1 MNATVVRK
9 ASKISE
15 VGDDDSPGKGLDSGA
30 SPSPRD
36 QQQNDLSGG
45 TTGRGGG
52 DELVT
57 QEAAGDGDLESQ
69 VTKIVGQTVAHK
81 AGILEE
87 KLKYWHDEVDKI
99 VETRFAE

>member
-1 MNATVVRK
+1 MNAAVARK
-9 ASKISE
+9 TSKMSE
-15 VGDDDSPGKGLDSGA
+15 VLEDDSPGKGLDSGNLSA
-30 SPSPRD
+30 AD
-36 QQQNDLSGG
+36 QQNDLSGG

-52 DELVT
+52 DELVA

-99 VETRFAE
+99 IETKFNE